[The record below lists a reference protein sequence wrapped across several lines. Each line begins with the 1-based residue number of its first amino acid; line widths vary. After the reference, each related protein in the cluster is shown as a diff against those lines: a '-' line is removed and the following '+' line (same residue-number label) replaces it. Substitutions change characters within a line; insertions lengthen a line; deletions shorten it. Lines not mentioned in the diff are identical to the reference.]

1 MTLSNRKIHLT
12 LALLAV
18 SAVAFAADPPTA
30 EIATADAAIA
40 AAARTNPRGD
50 AAQTLDEARQL
61 QAQAQGL
68 MAKRKY
74 KDALRL
80 SESATATADL
90 AAARA
95 RLASA
100 RMEIDEK
107 SARNAE
113 LRRQLLVVPQ
123 Q

>member
-1 MTLSNRKIHLT
+1 MTLSHQKIHLA
-12 LALLAV
+12 LALLAF
-18 SAVAFAADPPTA
+18 SALAFAADPPTA
-30 EIATADAAIA
+30 EIAAADTAIA
-40 AAARTNPRGD
+40 AAASTNPRGD
-50 AAQTLDEARQL
+50 AALTLDEARQL
-61 QAQAQGL
+61 QAQAQGFL
-68 MAKRKY
+68 AKRKY

-80 SESATATADL
+80 AEAATATADL
-90 AAARA
+90 AAARS